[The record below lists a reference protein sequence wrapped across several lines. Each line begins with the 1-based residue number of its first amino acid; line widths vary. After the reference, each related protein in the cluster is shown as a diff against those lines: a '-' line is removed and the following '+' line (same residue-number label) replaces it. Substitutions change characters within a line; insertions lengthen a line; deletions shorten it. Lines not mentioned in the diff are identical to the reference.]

1 MKPKYPLESKTEKF
15 AITPPPINKWL
26 ITTTLMLGTLIAI
39 LDTSIVNVAIP
50 QIQNNLGGSIDEIS
64 SVVTF
69 YIISNVIVM
78 PLTGYLSALWGR
90 KQFYAGAI
98 ILFTIASLLCGLS
111 WNLSALVFFR
121 VLQGLGAGVLFPT
134 AQAILLDTFPREEH
148 GKAMSIFGLGMLVAP
163 AFGPV
168 LGGYLTDMLTWRSIF
183 LINVPIGL
191 IAAVMVFRFIHDSPY
206 LKKPQGKFDWSG
218 LIALVIGLSSLQY
231 ALENGQRLNWFD
243 STLIIVLLI
252 AGVSAIAY
260 LVWWELVNPSPIMD
274 LSLFRNRTFALGNII
289 TFLAGFSL
297 FGVLF
302 ISPVFLSQVLN
313 YDSLTIGMLLMPGPV
328 ATALIMP
335 LTGVLANRLDARMIL
350 AIGIAFSAA
359 GTWQLGDLNLQSD
372 YWNIFW
378 PQIWRGIGLGLLFV
392 PLSLTT
398 LSYVSKAKRTSASG
412 LYNLINQLG
421 GSIGIAGLT
430 LMLGR
435 LQAFHSTNLAQIVKQ
450 SEIVQQQAAV
460 FAYNDLFRYSTF
472 IILASYL
479 PLIFLKVR
487 LKSRKKAPII
497 LG

>member
-1 MKPKYPLESKTEKF
+1 MKPKYPLESQTGKF
-15 AITPPPINKWL
+15 TITPPPINKWL

-39 LDTSIVNVAIP
+39 IDTSIVNVAIP
-50 QIQNNLGGSIDEIS
+50 QIQSNLGGSIDEIS

-121 VLQGLGAGVLFPT
+121 ILQGLGAGVLFPT

-163 AFGPV
+163 ALGPV
-168 LGGYLTDMLTWRSIF
+168 LGGYLADTLTWRSIF

-231 ALENGQRLNWFD
+231 VLENGQRLNWFD

-252 AGVSAIAY
+252 VGVSAIAY

-302 ISPVFLSQVLN
+302 ISPVFLSQVLK

-335 LTGVLANRLDARMIL
+335 LTGVLANRLDARMLL
-350 AIGIAFSAA
+350 AIGIAFSAG
-359 GTWQLGDLNLQSD
+359 GTWQLSDLNLQSD
-372 YWNIFW
+372 YWDIFW
-378 PQIWRGIGLGLLFV
+378 PQVWRGIGLGLLFV

-398 LSYVSKAKRTSASG
+398 LGYVSKAKRTSASG

-421 GSIGIAGLT
+421 GSIGIAGLA

-435 LQAFHSTNLAQIVKQ
+435 LQAFHSTNLAPIIKQ

-460 FAYNDLFRYSTF
+460 LAYNDLFRYSTL

-479 PLIFLKVR
+479 PLLFLKVR
-487 LKSRKKAPII
+487 LKTRKKAPII